1 MAQCRASNHRI
12 FFGRHSLKWQSL
24 ALHQFAHAEDL
35 KEFNT
40 LWLVR
45 RGLLFFTGRSG
56 TFKAAGGGN
65 GQRGLPLFSKERLLS
80 NISCEFAG
88 GDPTLPP
95 RVAGS
100 AEEMQGTD

>member
-45 RGLLFFTGRSG
+45 GGTPFFFGEALDFNPAGERARQRDHPLLPEG
-56 TFKAAGGGN
+56 TCCVQHVGELWGGA
-65 GQRGLPLFSKERLLS
+65 PD
-80 NISCEFAG
+80 I
-88 GDPTLPP
+88 TPP
-95 RVAGS
+95 S
-100 AEEMQGTD
+100 LE

>member
-40 LWLVR
+40 LWLV
-45 RGLLFFTGRSG
+45 GGGTLFFPGRSLD
-56 TFKAAGGGN
+56 FKRAVERNGGRHPPFLRKRPLWRKYRWEFEGGPPSN
-65 GQRGLPLFSKERLLS
+65 PGGFRG
-80 NISCEFAG
+80 A
-88 GDPTLPP
+88 
-95 RVAGS
+95 
-100 AEEMQGTD
+100 Q